1 MDGHFNVV
9 FYLKGFCSFSCSRQ
23 NVWHGRIN
31 SKKTLCVRIASTD
44 QKFLV
49 VFCLFHFEIQ
59 MDSIYSSVKV
69 ISFGLSFLFQ
79 KKILFLAIPQE
90 HRCLTLSS
98 RALLSQL
105 PRDLKPLQ
113 GPGKVPG
120 GLCLSLACEAG
131 ELREAEC
138 CHGAPCSLCLLGTRE
153 PLYTG
158 VRPRSPPSRRTHPV
172 SIMAFSEVTEDQ
184 GAPWDWAVSIL
195 WMCLPSCLSR
205 FVFLMV

>member
-1 MDGHFNVV
+1 
-9 FYLKGFCSFSCSRQ
+9 
-23 NVWHGRIN
+23 
-31 SKKTLCVRIASTD
+31 
-44 QKFLV
+44 
-49 VFCLFHFEIQ
+49 

-69 ISFGLSFLFQ
+69 YQFWIEFSLS

-98 RALLSQL
+98 RALPSQL

-138 CHGAPCSLCLLGTRE
+138 CHGAPCSLYLLGTRE

-158 VRPRSPPSRRTHPV
+158 VRPKSPPSRRTHPV

-184 GAPWDWAVSIL
+184 GAP
-195 WMCLPSCLSR
+195 
-205 FVFLMV
+205 